1 MALNPMLGGIGAFLG
16 GESQVRDTEGPNLRS
31 QANDLRQKQIDQ
43 MSGPSQGPQMPRSG
57 FGLPDIL
64 ALLGAAASG
73 RHADVFLGSY
83 LQSKQQGE
91 AQAQQM
97 ALQQWGEQQQ
107 QRMNLAN
114 VYGQQAQQLDRNADQ
129 TSQDAIDKT
138 RNTNAFLGNRLDAE
152 NKAAIAKENAQN
164 KLDLE
169 GLKGNNRLTLA
180 QIKEQGGLAKIN
192 ARAYGDMAKRSP
204 QARVQWALANKYSP
218 EEARAL
224 GEATPQELLATA
236 RVGKIADE
244 VKALQSRVK
253 VDDARANQIVTATRY
268 IGKNYEIKAQQL
280 ANAVRNVDSL
290 VQARQA
296 GIQLRRDQ
304 LEMGRSTLNAALVS
318 SSKMRNTAEA
328 ELTKL
333 QKLGSNDPKVLER
346 MQNLQDSIE
355 SSTNLYG
362 SLMEQAKLVPE
373 IDPQAKQMAQDFMQ
387 GNPVQVA
394 PMNPLAGPIGAL
406 PSVPNPVTGPVRNT
420 TPPAPARQSKSR
432 PATNPQPKSKMR
444 FQVDSDGIFRKVG

>member
-1 MALNPMLGGIGAFLG
+1 MAINPMLGTIGAFLG
-16 GESQVRDTEGPNLRS
+16 GEGQVADPQGPNLRS
-31 QANDLRQKQIDQ
+31 QAQDMRQRQIDQ
-43 MSGPSQGPQMPRSG
+43 MTAPSQPPQMGRGG
-57 FGLPDIL
+57 FGLTDVL

-73 RHADVFLGSY
+73 RHADKFLGGY
-83 LQSKQQGE
+83 MEAKQQKE
-91 AQAQQM
+91 AQAQQL

-129 TSQDAIDKT
+129 TAQDAIDKT

-152 NKAAIAKENAQN
+152 NRAVIAKANAQN
-164 KLDLE
+164 KLDIE
-169 GLKGNNRLTLA
+169 GLKGTNRLTLA
-180 QIKEQGGLAKIN
+180 QIREQGGLAKMK
-192 ARAYGDMAKRSP
+192 AQQYAGMAKLTP
-204 QARVQWALANKYSP
+204 QGRVQWALANKFSP

-224 GEATPQELLATA
+224 GESTPQELLATA

-253 VDDARANQIVTATRY
+253 VDDARAKQIVTATRY
-268 IGKNYEIKAQQL
+268 IGKNYDLKAQQL

-296 GIQLRRDQ
+296 GIQLRREQ
-304 LEMGRSTLNAALVS
+304 LEQGRSTLNAALVS
-318 SSKMRNTAEA
+318 ASKMRNTAEA

-333 QKLGSNDPKVLER
+333 QKLGSSDPKILER

-355 SSTNLYG
+355 SSTDLYG

-373 IDPQAKQMAQDFMQ
+373 IDPQAKQMVQQFMQ
-387 GNPVQVA
+387 GNPVQIA
-394 PMNPLAGPIGAL
+394 PMNPLAGQIGAL
-406 PSVPNPVTGPVRNT
+406 PAVPNPVTGPVRNT
-420 TPPAPARQSKSR
+420 TPPAPARQSKPRAQKTASGKLTKG
-432 PATNPQPKSKMR
+432 P
-444 FQVDSDGIFRKVG
+444 DGVWRLQ